1 MTMPDPTENE
11 QHIYMDSYYIQAYL
25 IKRRSEEAHAKKQV
39 KRAIELAHNNGEIF
53 VIFPFM

>member
-1 MTMPDPTENE
+1 MPDPTENE